1 MSLERIQKI
10 LAQAGIASRRK
21 AEDLISE
28 GLVTVNGKVAKL
40 GDKAETGKDAIK
52 VKGKLLQKPKELIY
66 VVFHKPKGV
75 ICSMSDPDNR
85 PSLATYLEPLNTRVF
100 PIGRL
105 DFNSD
110 GLLILTNDGDFA
122 EKSQKRDNIP
132 RVYSVKVKG
141 IPDGEMLARLERA
154 ARMGGTGVKNKLV
167 KPYSVRLLKKLESKS
182 IIQIVIMGGGAFDIK
197 VFFESRGFLVE
208 KVSRTAVGHITL
220 KSLLPGEYR
229 LLKASQAYALLEQ
242 PELGLKTLAIDK
254 KEARPKTQ
262 RKIHAKPRLSELKEL
277 QKTSKELKG
286 EFKGTQADSKGLK
299 GTQGDSRGLKGTQ
312 RNSRELKGTQRK

>member
-52 VKGKLLQKPKELIY
+52 VKGKLLQKPKDLIY
-66 VVFHKPKGV
+66 VVFNKPKGV
-75 ICSMSDPDNR
+75 ICSLVDPDNR
-85 PSLATYLEPLNTRVF
+85 PSLAPYLEPLKTRVF

-110 GLLILTNDGDFA
+110 GLLLLTNDGDFA
-122 EKSQKRDNIP
+122 EKVQKRDNIP

-141 IPDGEMLARLERA
+141 LPDSEMLARLERA

-182 IIQIVIMGGGAFDIK
+182 IVQIVIMGGGA
-197 VFFESRGFLVE
+197 FFESRGFLVE

-220 KSLLPGEYR
+220 KTLLPGEYR
-229 LLKASQAYALLEQ
+229 LLKASQAFALLEQ
-242 PELGLKTLAIDK
+242 PELGLKTLAVDK
-254 KEARPKTQ
+254 KEARRTTTQ
-262 RKIHAKPRLSELKEL
+262 RKIHAKPGLSE
-277 QKTSKELKG
+277 
-286 EFKGTQADSKGLK
+286 
-299 GTQGDSRGLKGTQ
+299 
-312 RNSRELKGTQRK
+312 RK